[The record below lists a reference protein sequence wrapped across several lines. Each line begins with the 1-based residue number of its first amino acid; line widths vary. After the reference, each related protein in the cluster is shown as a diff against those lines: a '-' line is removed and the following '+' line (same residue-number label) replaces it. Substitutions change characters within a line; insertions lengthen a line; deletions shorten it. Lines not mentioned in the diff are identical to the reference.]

1 MVLNKR
7 FRALSVI
14 VVILWIIG
22 VVIFLIGVITGFSLA
37 PDLIILLRTPGA
49 EWVWTPKDIITTA
62 VFGVFTLLG
71 LLILALAEII
81 GVGFAIETNTR
92 S

>member
-22 VVIFLIGVITGFSLA
+22 VVVFLIGVFAGIRLA
-37 PDLIILLRTPGA
+37 PDLITLLRTPGA
-49 EWVWTPKDIITTA
+49 DWVWTTKDIITTA
-62 VFGVFTLLG
+62 VFVISTLIG